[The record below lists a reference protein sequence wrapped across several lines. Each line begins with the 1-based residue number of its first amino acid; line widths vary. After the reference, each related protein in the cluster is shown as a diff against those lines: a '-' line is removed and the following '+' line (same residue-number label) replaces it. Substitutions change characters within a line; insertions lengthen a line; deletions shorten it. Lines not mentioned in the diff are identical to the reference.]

1 MKRLAAIAVAVTFV
15 ACGGSAID
23 SGDLE
28 DEITKDAEERGL
40 VLDAVDCP
48 SPDTEEDATFTCA
61 VTVKGEETELEIT
74 QTDDDG
80 NVTYDFGGL
89 VEGPAVN
96 DEAADKASVEFVVEA
111 INNDVTAICDYA
123 TPEFRDEIARGENC
137 AKVVLAEYDEPLE
150 NYAISIDGDDA
161 AVSSDSRTVNL
172 ERQRNGS
179 WLITDIR

>member
-1 MKRLAAIAVAVTFV
+1 MAIAVLTVMG
-15 ACGGSAID
+15 CGGDEID
-23 SGDLE
+23 ATGLE
-28 DEITKDAEERGL
+28 EEITKDAAGRGL
-40 VLDAVDCP
+40 VLDGVDCP
-48 SPDTEEDATFTCA
+48 SPETEEGATFTCT
-61 VTVKGEETELEIT
+61 VTVKGQDNEFEVR

-96 DEAADKASVEFVVEA
+96 DEAADKASVEFVIEA
-111 INNDVTAICDYA
+111 VNNDVTAICDYA
-123 TPEFRDEIARGENC
+123 TPEFRDEIAPGENC

-150 NYAISIDGDDA
+150 NYAISIDDDDA